1 MGSKVPYAL
10 FLAAL
15 LAFNAAIFYT
25 AYLASSGS
33 PASDGLYAAFSLT
46 CHQLTSRSLCLYKY
60 DADGHYGIGDCL
72 PLSAF
77 SLSKA
82 TVVYYPDKSAFK
94 LPVCSRDTAIYLSML
109 IGLLLLPFLQPVES
123 EEWPSRW
130 ILIAAAI
137 PIAIDGTTQLVGLR
151 ESTNFLRL
159 LTGAIIGIVLPFY
172 ILPII
177 NSVYSFL
184 RAKLFPQRKAQA
196 AVGKKGAATKRKAE
210 RPRHR

>member
-1 MGSKVPYAL
+1 MRSKLPYAL

-15 LAFNAAIFYT
+15 LVFNAAIFYT
-25 AYLASSGS
+25 AYLASTGV
-33 PASDGLYAAFSLT
+33 PAADGLYAAFSLT

-72 PLSAF
+72 PMSEP
-77 SLSKA
+77 SPSKA

-94 LPVCSRDTAIYLSML
+94 LPVCSRDTAIYLCML
-109 IGLLLLPFLQPVES
+109 IGLLLLPFFQPIES

-130 ILIAAAI
+130 ILVAAAI
-137 PIAIDGTTQLVGLR
+137 PIAIDGTTQLIGLR

-172 ILPII
+172 IVPIL
-177 NSVYSFL
+177 NSVYYFL
-184 RAKLFPQRKAQA
+184 HAKFFPKKAGLAAAGKKARRKAA
-196 AVGKKGAATKRKAE
+196 KE
-210 RPRHR
+210 